1 MRKGNEQKLEQ
12 VINELIDSYQLRDK
26 INEVKL
32 LRGWEALMGE
42 AIARRTTTLRL
53 RKGKLFIRVSSAP
66 LRQELF
72 NSRDRIKEL
81 FNKELEGSFI
91 EEVQVA

>member
-1 MRKGNEQKLEQ
+1 MRKGNEQKIGQ
-12 VINELIDSYQLRDK
+12 VIDQLIDSYRLRDK

-32 LRGWEALMGE
+32 QHGWEALMGE

-53 RKGKLFIRVSSAP
+53 RKGKLFIKVSSAP

-72 NSRDRIKEL
+72 NSRDRIREL
-81 FNKELEGSFI
+81 FNKELGGSFI